1 MNLIYAAPVHDCH
14 VWNVGGGERGP
25 RTRTPSSKI
34 YLRTRSTELVSYVD
48 FRVNLVDVKLEIDAI
63 RAMEEEEEGKKGK
76 KNVMNRRNRF
86 LSRRG
91 RCLFL
96 FFFSIILN
104 LYVTRFIVARSEI

>member
-14 VWNVGGGERGP
+14 VWNVGGGGGGGP

-63 RAMEEEEEGKKGK
+63 RAMEEEEEGKEK
-76 KNVMNRRNRF
+76 KKCNESKKSF
-86 LSRRG
+86 LVASRTLLIFLYSYI
-91 RCLFL
+91 LFP
-96 FFFSIILN
+96 N
-104 LYVTRFIVARSEI
+104 LS